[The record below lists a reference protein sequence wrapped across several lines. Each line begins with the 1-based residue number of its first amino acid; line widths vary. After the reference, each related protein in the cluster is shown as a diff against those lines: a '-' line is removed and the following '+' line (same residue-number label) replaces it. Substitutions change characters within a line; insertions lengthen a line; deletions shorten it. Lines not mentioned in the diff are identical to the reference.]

1 MKIIPAILTNKIKD
15 LEDKLKKL
23 SGLVDL
29 IQIDIIDGN
38 FINNKTIGL
47 KDLKKIKLLKNFKLE
62 AHLMVKNPEK
72 YFEDCQKLGIKR
84 VIFHIEAVK
93 NLKEILETANKFK
106 FEIGVALN
114 PKTNIEKIKPYLN
127 RLNLILLMGVNP
139 GFQGQKFIPS
149 VLNKIKTIKKV
160 APKIKIEVDGGINE
174 NNIKKVAYAGA
185 DYLIIGSSLWKSE
198 NIKKQLSKLKKQ
210 AT

>member
-106 FEIGVALN
+106 FEIGVA
-114 PKTNIEKIKPYLN
+114 
-127 RLNLILLMGVNP
+127 
-139 GFQGQKFIPS
+139 
-149 VLNKIKTIKKV
+149 
-160 APKIKIEVDGGINE
+160 
-174 NNIKKVAYAGA
+174 
-185 DYLIIGSSLWKSE
+185 
-198 NIKKQLSKLKKQ
+198 
-210 AT
+210 